1 MPLYDLDSRSSA
13 WLIAASPPPIP
24 LRLRWYERG
33 YVDMRS
39 TILQFLGAQRAYGI
53 TEVVP
58 DVSFMRLMMG
68 KVYQTLPRRRVL

>member
-1 MPLYDLDSRSSA
+1 
-13 WLIAASPPPIP
+13 
-24 LRLRWYERG
+24 
-33 YVDMRS
+33 MRS